1 MTKKSF
7 SIASALLIAS
17 SLSMAQVPGG
27 KSASATAVKE
37 TLKDIQESAL
47 AAADEAEHLEQFIAN
62 PAYSPESHLDKL
74 MALKEEVNR
83 MGRDVGSLEAE
94 RDSLAPWEQQA
105 LDKTLPLLKETAA
118 NTKNAIEYF
127 NENRTHLWADNYR
140 EYANNISRDSEQIT
154 KTLKDYLKYA
164 KAHDQE
170 LHLEQSLGVV
180 GN

>member
-1 MTKKSF
+1 MTKKSL

-17 SLSMAQVPGG
+17 SLSMAQF
-27 KSASATAVKE
+27 ASAKSDNATAAKE
-37 TLKDIQESAL
+37 TLKDIEETAL
-47 AAADEAEHLEQFIAN
+47 AATDEAEHLEQFIEN
-62 PAYSPESHLDKL
+62 PAYSPESHLYKL
-74 MALKEEVNR
+74 MTLREEVNR
-83 MGRDVGSLEAE
+83 MGRDVGSLQAE

-127 NENRTHLWADNYR
+127 NENRSHLWADNYH
-140 EYANNISRDSEQIT
+140 EYASHIWRDSEQIA

-170 LHLEQSLGVV
+170 RQLEQSLGAV